1 MLTTAVSILERATCC
16 ETERQDRL
24 RLSSLSTSTSKPP
37 FPIFPSPSQ
46 TSPCCCPPQQRSLR
60 WDNLSRVIRFNSI
73 DHTYSPFP
81 RIPAK
86 EAGGKKK
93 EPSNSEISPYNRS
106 QCRTLISGRV
116 LSVTSAG
123 PRTRSPLS
131 STPWSLVAPARFR
144 WSPSL
149 RSVGSS
155 VMLTRSLF
163 L

>member
-1 MLTTAVSILERATCC
+1 MSTTAVSILERATCC

-24 RLSSLSTSTSKPP
+24 RLSSLSISTSKPP

-86 EAGGKKK
+86 EAGGKKRNLRIPK
-93 EPSNSEISPYNRS
+93 SPHTTGHNVEPSFLVES
-106 QCRTLISGRV
+106 
-116 LSVTSAG
+116 
-123 PRTRSPLS
+123 SPLPPLGLAREACYLLRHG
-131 STPWSLVAPARFR
+131 PWLLRPGFAGRP
-144 WSPSL
+144 PSDPSVL
-149 RSVGSS
+149 R
-155 VMLTRSLF
+155 
-163 L
+163 